1 MSGEILK
8 RCQQLRSDL
17 FPDGFYSEWLHISG
31 DSITLTLPF
40 PLTKQAQKLVEEDT
54 LLSTYKWHYEVKVES
69 LPRDSSRKAISAK
82 NMIAIASGK
91 GGVGKSA
98 VTLNLA
104 LALSETGA
112 RVGVLDADVFGP
124 SVPTMLGN
132 IDTKLEF
139 TAQQKMVPVE
149 RYTLQVNSLG
159 YVVEPGDATVWRGP
173 MASRGVEQL
182 CFDTKWDNLD
192 YLLVDMP
199 PGTGDIQ
206 LTLSQKLPV
215 TAAIVVTTPQEIALA
230 DARKA
235 VSMFSKVDVPI
246 VGLIEN
252 MSFYECNSCGDKDY
266 IFGKNGGVELAEQ
279 VQAPLLGQWPLNG
292 LLRKQFD
299 IGRPLLVDQP
309 EHALCEYY
317 RDSAARLVANAWYLT
332 SPNAAR

>member
-1 MSGEILK
+1 MSGEILN
-8 RCQQLRSDL
+8 RCQQLRGDL
-17 FPDGFYSEWLHISG
+17 FPEGFYPEWLNVSG
-31 DSITLTLPF
+31 NNVTLTLPF
-40 PLTKQAQKLVEEDT
+40 PAIPQAQKLVEEEPQ
-54 LLSTYKWHYEVKVES
+54 LSTYQWRYEVKTEA

-82 NMIAIASGK
+82 NMIAVASGK

-104 LALSETGA
+104 LALAETGA

-132 IDTKLEF
+132 TQTKLEF
-139 TAQQKMVPVE
+139 TAQQKMLPIE
-149 RYTLQVNSLG
+149 RYNLQVNSLG
-159 YVVEPGDATVWRGP
+159 YLVEPGDATVWRGP

-182 CFDTKWDNLD
+182 CFDTQWGNLD

-215 TAAIVVTTPQEIALA
+215 TGAVIVTTPQEIALA

-235 VSMFSKVDVPI
+235 VSMFSKVDVPV
-246 VGLIEN
+246 VGLVEN
-252 MSFYECNSCGDKDY
+252 MSFYQCNGCGDKDY
-266 IFGKNGGVELAEQ
+266 IFGKNGGVELAQQ

-292 LLRKQFD
+292 LLREQFD
-299 IGRPLLVDQP
+299 LGRPLLVEQP
-309 EHALCEYY
+309 EHPLCQYY
-317 RDSAARLVANAWYLT
+317 RESAARLVANAWYLT
-332 SPNAAR
+332 SPHAAR